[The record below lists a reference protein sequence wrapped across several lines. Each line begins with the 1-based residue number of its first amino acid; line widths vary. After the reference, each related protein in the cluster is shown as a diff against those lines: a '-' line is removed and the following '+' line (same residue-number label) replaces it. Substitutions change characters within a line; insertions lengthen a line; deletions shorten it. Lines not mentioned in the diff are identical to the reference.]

1 MDTEKSVGTL
11 LREARLAKGISLS
24 EAEHGTS
31 IRARYLEALE
41 KDEYDKTPGE
51 VFMKGMLRNYGT
63 YLGLNGPELVQL
75 YKERA
80 AGATKEAVKS
90 SGIREVDKVQL
101 NIQLKNPR
109 DIGSGTGRMELP
121 SLPKV
126 DMKQIIA
133 GVGVLLVLLGGYFA
147 IPKAMDYFK
156 NMPQPIAQETKQ
168 NVKQAKPAVAL
179 DKVQVAMEA
188 TGDCWLE
195 VQADGKE
202 IFAGMMRAKD
212 KQTFEAKD
220 KLIVKYGNI
229 GVMKLEVNGEA
240 VDLQGEHGVQV
251 KTYSVQNASGEAVK
265 PAKPGNAKAE
275 ETKPAAREQAK
286 QPEAVAKPAA
296 KSEPTPAPATTQTVA
311 SPETVPVA
319 EKTNEA
325 TTDTTNQASA
335 AAKAEATT
343 KATTPAAASPQAK
356 Q

>member
-1 MDTEKSVGTL
+1 
-11 LREARLAKGISLS
+11 
-24 EAEHGTS
+24 
-31 IRARYLEALE
+31 
-41 KDEYDKTPGE
+41 
-51 VFMKGMLRNYGT
+51 MKGMLRNYGT

-75 YKERA
+75 YKERS

-126 DMKQIIA
+126 DMKQVIA

-212 KQTFEAKD
+212 KTTFEAKD

-286 QPEAVAKPAA
+286 QPEAVAKPEA
-296 KSEPTPAPATTQTVA
+296 KSEPAPAPAATQTVA
-311 SPETVPVA
+311 SFEPEPAAAT
-319 EKTNEA
+319 TNKA
-325 TTDTTNQASA
+325 TTDTNNKASA

>member
-126 DMKQIIA
+126 DMKQVIA

-265 PAKPGNAKAE
+265 PVKPDNAKPAV
-275 ETKPAAREQAK
+275 REQAK
-286 QPEAVAKPAA
+286 QPEAVARPAA
-296 KSEPTPAPATTQTVA
+296 KSEPAPAPAATQTVA